1 MNQQPRI
8 PDPQT
13 KARTVAR
20 LRETCQ
26 MLDALNV
33 FLDDAIS
40 QVEAENHRNPLY
52 IRRLQKAEEL
62 LDSRK
67 QENLEKQKV
76 Q

>member
-33 FLDDAIS
+33 FLDGAIA

-52 IRRLQKAEEL
+52 LRRLERAEEL

-67 QENLEKQKV
+67 QENLEEQKV